1 MRPTLKTLALSV
13 LAVCLLVLN
22 LLDPGIAP
30 GGAATTRFISP
41 VSGLDATRIELST
54 AVDKI
59 VLSKD
64 EQTGRWAISSPIVH
78 PADQALV
85 KSVLHPFR
93 AETPL
98 DVRVDEGN
106 LADYG
111 LDAAGGIVVEIW
123 TSDQMPEVS
132 LTVGSGA
139 PGGSSFVRL
148 SGDVSV
154 YRARVG
160 GRSRYE
166 RSAAEWR
173 NQVVLDFEEADV
185 QGISIKPP
193 AGDEVHISRSP
204 LVSESDELGPWVVEP
219 DPGWNLAAPALRS
232 LVASLGQLRARE
244 ILADDFDGGFSPPA
258 VEITVVASDGT
269 ETVMAVGSLVKDG
282 IAHVRVTGGAAVYA
296 VPVEPLQRFL
306 DLEQGPQED
315 RTIFEVARA
324 NMARMIYWEGR
335 SSVEIAP
342 DPSTGVWRPV
352 AEGAAS
358 VDVAEIEWALGQLG
372 LLRSDGKAEGMSLA
386 GAGVVPP
393 NMVFEMQRQD
403 GTHEAIYVG
412 RPSVI
417 EGREFY
423 FVAKQNTREV
433 HLILADRI
441 RRLRQAFGVR

>member
-1 MRPTLKTLALSV
+1 MRPTLKTLALAV

-22 LLDPGIAP
+22 LLDPGVAP
-30 GGAATTRFISP
+30 GGTAPTRIISP
-41 VSGLDATRIELST
+41 VSGSDATRIELST
-54 AVDKI
+54 AIDKI
-59 VLSKD
+59 VFEKD

-85 KSVLHPFR
+85 KSVLQSFR
-93 AETPL
+93 SETPL

-106 LADYG
+106 LAAYG
-111 LDAAGGIVVEIW
+111 LDAAFGIVVEIW
-123 TSDQMPEVS
+123 AGDQMPEVS
-132 LTVGSGA
+132 LTVGADA

-160 GRSRYE
+160 GRSRFD

-173 NQVVLDFEEADV
+173 NRVVLDFEEEDV

-193 AGDEVHISRSP
+193 AGDEVHLSRSP
-204 LVSESDELGPWVVEP
+204 VVTEADELGLWVIEP
-219 DPGWNLAAPALRS
+219 DPGWNLGAPALRG
-232 LVASLGQLRARE
+232 LVASLGRLRARE

-269 ETVMAVGSLVKDG
+269 ETVMAVGSLLKDG
-282 IAHVRVTGGAAVYA
+282 SAYVRVTGGEAVYA

-306 DLEQGPQED
+306 DLDQGPRED

-324 NMARMIYWEGR
+324 DMARMIYWEGR
-335 SSVEIAP
+335 TSVEIAP

-358 VDVAEIEWALGQLG
+358 VDVAEIEWALGQLAR
-372 LLRSDGKAEGMSLA
+372 LRSDGKAEGMSLA

-403 GTHEAIYVG
+403 GSHEAIYVG
-412 RPSVI
+412 RSSVI
-417 EGREFY
+417 EGRDFY
-423 FVAKQNTREV
+423 FVARQNTREV

-441 RRLRQAFGVR
+441 HRLRQAFGVR